1 MEEWLSIFQT
11 LHLWKITQVEL
22 LLGNSSRADAVGT
35 QGIYVYA
42 LSNKR
47 SSTKWAEYKSNI
59 SGKKNCYLGFII
71 ATTEA
76 AGVCHDY
83 TVKPGAIS
91 SIYTVKILQISC

>member
-59 SGKKNCYLGFII
+59 SGKKTATWGLLLQRLKLPVSATII
-71 ATTEA
+71 
-76 AGVCHDY
+76 
-83 TVKPGAIS
+83 
-91 SIYTVKILQISC
+91 L